1 MTAAAEGLGQTSGSF
16 LHVVFPPCQ
25 VFEALTVHALC
36 QIVATSYRVSFSLRY
51 EWSRSF
57 HLTTLDKLVETSLQ
71 VVPPDYHRGTL
82 HF

>member
-25 VFEALTVHALC
+25 VFEALTVHALY